1 VLMQPKLV
9 DRLVSQNGDV
19 QTLDPHVLTRA
30 MSPATAQQVNDAMVR
45 AVEGPFAAGYAGGAA
60 VDGVTTAGKSGTAQL
75 ADGELPHSWFIG
87 FAPAEAPR
95 IAIAVVV
102 ENGGFGSERAV
113 PLAGRLLNAYLTRF
127 SPP

>member
-1 VLMQPKLV
+1 
-9 DRLVSQNGDV
+9 
-19 QTLDPHVLTRA
+19 
-30 MSPATAQQVNDAMVR
+30 MVR
-45 AVEGPFAAGYAGGAA
+45 AVEGPYAPSYAGGAA

-75 ADGELPHSWFIG
+75 ADGEEPHSWFIG

-113 PLAGRLLNAYLTRF
+113 PLAGRLLNAYLGRF